1 MKNLKDFINESRIN
15 EDVDENLFWLLDKW
29 FERNENQ
36 KSEFISI
43 LVQCRQEGDKV
54 NIDSLKKLLHNTEL
68 KKDLKEFINFLS
80 NDLEPQN
87 NKDYLYELKQVIE
100 VVIGK
105 KEKNKYLGENQITE
119 KLIINKN
126 IKIKE
131 YNYHPK
137 STTELR
143 KILWDLLEKRGEN
156 ADLNDIDTSKI
167 TFMDSLFSDSDFDGD
182 ISQWDVSNVED
193 MDFMFYNSN
202 FTGKN
207 GDISQWDVSKV
218 EHMKDMF
225 LKSPLEK
232 NPPKWYKV

>member
-15 EDVDENLFWLLDKW
+15 EDVDDNLFWLLDKW

-54 NIDSLKKLLHNTEL
+54 NIDNLKKLLHNTEL

-105 KEKNKYLGENQITE
+105 KEKNKYLDENQITE

-167 TFMDSLFSDSDFDGD
+167 TFMDSLFSDSDFNGD

-202 FTGKN
+202 FTGEN
-207 GDISQWDVSKV
+207 GDISNWDVSKV

-232 NPPKWYKV
+232 NPPKWYKL

>member
-54 NIDSLKKLLHNTEL
+54 NIDNLKKLLHNTEL

-105 KEKNKYLGENQITE
+105 KEKNKYLDEN
-119 KLIINKN
+119 K
-126 IKIKE
+126 
-131 YNYHPK
+131 
-137 STTELR
+137 
-143 KILWDLLEKRGEN
+143 
-156 ADLNDIDTSKI
+156 
-167 TFMDSLFSDSDFDGD
+167 
-182 ISQWDVSNVED
+182 
-193 MDFMFYNSN
+193 
-202 FTGKN
+202 
-207 GDISQWDVSKV
+207 
-218 EHMKDMF
+218 
-225 LKSPLEK
+225 
-232 NPPKWYKV
+232 

>member
-15 EDVDENLFWLLDKW
+15 EDVDDNLFWLLDKW

-54 NIDSLKKLLHNTEL
+54 NIDNLKKLLHNTEL

-87 NKDYLYELKQVIE
+87 NKDYVYELKQVIE

-105 KEKNKYLGENQITE
+105 KEKNKYLDENQITE

-167 TFMDSLFSDSDFDGD
+167 TFMDSLFSDSDFNGD

-202 FTGKN
+202 FTGEN
-207 GDISQWDVSKV
+207 GDISNWDVSKV

-232 NPPKWYKV
+232 NPPKWYKL